1 MSELLYRRNTVLEA
15 LRSGRRR
22 LIRLWLQVGLPADEG
37 APLLALAKERG
48 VPVKTAAKG
57 ELSQMTGDPSHQ
69 GVVLEAGPYPYSEV
83 ATMLG
88 LAADR
93 GEKPLLLLLDLV
105 QGPQNVGL
113 LLRTAEGCG
122 AHGII
127 LPERRAPEVTPQVA
141 IFSAGASEH
150 LLIAQVTNLVQT
162 IQQLQRE
169 DVWIVGLDLSP
180 AARPLSQVDLGMPLG
195 IVVGNEGSGLR
206 RLVRERC
213 DLLVRLPMRGRVA
226 SLNAAVAGSIVLYAA
241 GQARNN
247 SLPSP

>member
-1 MSELLYRRNTVLEA
+1 MSEFLYRRNTVLEA

-22 LIRLWLQVGLPADEG
+22 LIRLWLQEGLPADQN
-37 APLLALAKERG
+37 APLLAQAKERG
-48 VPVKTAAKG
+48 APVKTAAKG

-69 GVVLEAGPYPYSEV
+69 GVVLEVGAYPYSDV
-83 ATMLG
+83 DSMLR
-88 LAADR
+88 LAAAR

-122 AHGII
+122 AHGVI
-127 LPERRAPEVTPQVA
+127 LQERRSPEVTPQVA
-141 IFSAGASEH
+141 IFSTGASEH

-169 DVWIVGLDLSP
+169 DVWMMGLDLNP
-180 AARPLSQVDLGMPLG
+180 AARPLGQVDLNIPLG

-213 DLLVRLPMRGRVA
+213 DLLVRLPMRGRLE
-226 SLNAAVAGSIVLYAA
+226 SFNAAVAGSLVLYAA
-241 GQARNN
+241 GQSR
-247 SLPSP
+247 SSPTQA